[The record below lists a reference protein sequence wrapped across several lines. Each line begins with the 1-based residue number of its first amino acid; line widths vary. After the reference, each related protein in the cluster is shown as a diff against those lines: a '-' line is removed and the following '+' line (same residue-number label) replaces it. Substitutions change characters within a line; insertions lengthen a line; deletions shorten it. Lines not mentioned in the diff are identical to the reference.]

1 MEINSGGQVVRKS
14 KLVSDTRNCDSE
26 TIVDTH
32 EYWPAH
38 GPKRELIVV
47 V

>member
-1 MEINSGGQVVRKS
+1 MVKKS
-14 KLVSDTRNCDSE
+14 KLVSDTRDFDSE

-32 EYWPAH
+32 EHWSAH
-38 GPKRELIVV
+38 GAKRELIVV